1 MVRGEFREFTPSLGI
16 PKQDWLMVLPAS
28 MRLRGHRCFNRLHR
42 SSKRQHGTLMVLRV
56 AAGDSNL
63 LRRELRG
70 IQERTCRCA
79 LVISNKVSKRSVKR
93 NRLRRL
99 LHDHLRRRF
108 EQRNDLAG
116 RWLLISLRPEAAEA
130 EPTQLLEECDSLLR
144 SAGLDP

>member
-1 MVRGEFREFTPSLGI
+1 
-16 PKQDWLMVLPAS
+16 MVLPAS
-28 MRLRGHRCFNRLHR
+28 MRLRGHRCFNLLHR

-99 LHDHLRRRF
+99 LHDHLRLRF

>member
-1 MVRGEFREFTPSLGI
+1 MNPEDSSLNI
-16 PKQDWLMVLPAS
+16 NSKQDWLMVLPAS

>member
-1 MVRGEFREFTPSLGI
+1 
-16 PKQDWLMVLPAS
+16 MVLPAS

-42 SSKRQHGTLMVLRV
+42 ASKRQHGTLMVLRV

-70 IQERTCRCA
+70 IEEKTCRCA
-79 LVISNKVSKRSVKR
+79 LVISNKVSKRAVKR

-99 LHDHLRRRF
+99 LHDHLRRHF
-108 EQRNDLAG
+108 ERRNDLAG
-116 RWLLISLRPEAAEA
+116 QWLLLSLRPEAAEA

>member
-1 MVRGEFREFTPSLGI
+1 
-16 PKQDWLMVLPAS
+16 MVLPAS

-42 SSKRQHGTLMVLRV
+42 SSTRQNGTLMVLRV

-99 LHDHLRRRF
+99 LHDHLRLRF

-144 SAGLDP
+144 SAGLDL

>member
-1 MVRGEFREFTPSLGI
+1 
-16 PKQDWLMVLPAS
+16 MVLPAS

-42 SSKRQHGTLMVLRV
+42 SSKRQHGSLMVLRV
-56 AAGDSNL
+56 ASGDSKL

-70 IQERTCRCA
+70 VREQSCRCA
-79 LVISNKVSKRSVKR
+79 LVISSKVSKRAVKR

-99 LHDHLRRRF
+99 LHDHLRQRLER
-108 EQRNDLAG
+108 RNDLAG

-144 SAGLDP
+144 NAGLEP

>member
-1 MVRGEFREFTPSLGI
+1 
-16 PKQDWLMVLPAS
+16 
-28 MRLRGHRCFNRLHR
+28 
-42 SSKRQHGTLMVLRV
+42 MVLRV

-79 LVISNKVSKRSVKR
+79 LVIS
-93 NRLRRL
+93 
-99 LHDHLRRRF
+99 
-108 EQRNDLAG
+108 NDLAG